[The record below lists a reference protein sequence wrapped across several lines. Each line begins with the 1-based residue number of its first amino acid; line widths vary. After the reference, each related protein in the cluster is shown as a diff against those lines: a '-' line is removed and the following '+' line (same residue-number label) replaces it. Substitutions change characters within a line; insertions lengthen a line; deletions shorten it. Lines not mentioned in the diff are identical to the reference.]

1 MSNETVARYPFSL
14 TVHMKNGTPL
24 YLERAIHLNGD
35 WEMCLSQLYLPR
47 SEITVFSD
55 CKIEFRYEL
64 LPKQSPK
71 TEKDR
76 LWNDKLKRLR
86 ENEKKQTIT
95 ISIAAGTYDTEIII
109 ELINQAIQDNEDLQT
124 YRQKT
129 KLVLSNGKNFFREI
143 PKVIDAQGRT
153 AFQLQEEIKSI
164 GISRELAYLLG
175 FVNHPKHGIPFIT
188 MNNSSKH
195 ALLSTHQRPPNG
207 GIFYYFLYC
216 DLIEYQS
223 IGNQRAPLLRI
234 TQLSKTSLRMLNLFS
249 LNTCT
254 IIEYQRISLRTLY
267 LKFVQNLVNS
277 YSLNIQIHCMCFIF
291 DQGCTKFYK

>member
-14 TVHMKNGTPL
+14 TVHMKNGSPL
-24 YLERAIHLNGD
+24 YLDRAIHLNGD

-55 CKIEFRYEL
+55 CKIEFRYDL

-76 LWNDKLKRLR
+76 LWNEKLKRLR

-95 ISIAAGTYDTEIII
+95 ISIVAGNYDTEVIID
-109 ELINQAIQDNEDLQT
+109 LINQAIQDNEDLQT

-129 KLVLSNGKNFFREI
+129 KLVLSNGKSFFREI
-143 PKVIDAQGRT
+143 PKIMDAQGRT
-153 AFQLQEEIKSI
+153 AFQLQDEIKSI

-195 ALLSTHQRPPNG
+195 ALLSSHQRPPNG

-223 IGNQRAPLLRI
+223 IGNQRAPLLQI
-234 TQLSKTSLRMLNLFS
+234 TPAVETSLRMLNLFNS
-249 LNTCT
+249 NTCT
-254 IIEYQRISLRTLY
+254 IIEYQRISLPTSY

-277 YSLNIQIHCMCFIF
+277 YSFNIPIHCMCFIF
-291 DQGCTKFYK
+291 VQECTKFYK